1 MQNRKPNRQPAPA
14 GPSPTHAKHVHE
26 VVDPRWIISAL
37 AGMLLLAVL
46 CAYIAVCALFY
57 HGQWQ
62 LVLQP
67 SRTVAQ
73 TPITAGLQST
83 EVHFGVDATGQ
94 PQLDGWWIPADASA
108 TPHPT
113 ALVLN
118 DGIGSLSDAI
128 PTAQLLHDTELNV
141 FLFDYRGFGHS
152 LGQHPDQQLMHADAA
167 SALRYLTEIRSVPA
181 SSIVI
186 FGKGLGASL
195 AVNLC
200 AAHKEL
206 PAIILESPKGDF
218 DQTIRNDPRARM
230 VPASLL
236 FNQKF
241 PLATPLQ
248 TLPTPKLL
256 ISITAGSTPTNLQNA
271 ADPKTTLELPPPASQ
286 QTLHKA
292 IVRFLATYLSQPPD
306 ALTQKS

>member
-1 MQNRKPNRQPAPA
+1 MQNRKPNRQPASA

-62 LVLQP
+62 LALQP
-67 SRTVAQ
+67 SRSVPQ
-73 TPITAGLQST
+73 TPATAGLQST

-108 TPHPT
+108 TPHPN
-113 ALVLN
+113 AIVLH
-118 DGIGSLSDAI
+118 DGTGSLSDAI
-128 PTAQLLHDTELNV
+128 PTAQLLHDAELNV
-141 FLFDYRGFGHS
+141 LLFDYRGFGHS
-152 LGQHPDQQLMHADAA
+152 LGQHPDQQLMQADAT
-167 SALRYLTEIRSVPA
+167 SALRYLTEIRSVPT
-181 SSIVI
+181 SSIVV
-186 FGKGLGASL
+186 FGEGVGAPL

-200 AAHKEL
+200 AAHKDL
-206 PAIILESPKGDF
+206 PVMILESPKGDF

-241 PLATPLQ
+241 PLAAPLQ
-248 TLPTPKLL
+248 TLRTPKLL
-256 ISITAGSTPTNLQNA
+256 ISITTGSTPTNLRSA
-271 ADPKTTLELPPPASQ
+271 ANPKTTLELPPLASQ
-286 QTLHKA
+286 QTLHDA
-292 IVRFLATYLSQPPD
+292 IVRFLATYISQPSETP
-306 ALTQKS
+306 KP

>member
-1 MQNRKPNRQPAPA
+1 
-14 GPSPTHAKHVHE
+14 
-26 VVDPRWIISAL
+26 
-37 AGMLLLAVL
+37 MLLLAVL

-67 SRTVAQ
+67 SRSVSQ
-73 TPITAGLQST
+73 TPTTAGLQST

-108 TPHPT
+108 TPRPT
-113 ALVLN
+113 ALILH
-118 DGIGSLSDAI
+118 DGTGSLSDAI
-128 PTAQLLHDTELNV
+128 PTAHLLHDAELNV
-141 FLFDYRGFGHS
+141 LLFDYRGFGHS
-152 LGQHPDQQLMHADAA
+152 LGQHPDQQLMQADAA
-167 SALRYLTEIRSVPA
+167 SALRYLTDLRNIPA
-181 SSIVI
+181 SSIVV
-186 FGKGLGASL
+186 FGEGLGAPL

-200 AAHKEL
+200 AAHKDL

-230 VPASLL
+230 VPASFL

-241 PLATPLQ
+241 PLAAPLQ

-256 ISITAGSTPTNLQNA
+256 ISITTGSTPINLQNA
-271 ADPKTTLELPPPASQ
+271 ADPKTTLELPPAANP
-286 QTLHKA
+286 QTLHDA
-292 IVRFLATYLSQPPD
+292 IIRFIGTYLTPVPNPQPPR
-306 ALTQKS
+306 LKT